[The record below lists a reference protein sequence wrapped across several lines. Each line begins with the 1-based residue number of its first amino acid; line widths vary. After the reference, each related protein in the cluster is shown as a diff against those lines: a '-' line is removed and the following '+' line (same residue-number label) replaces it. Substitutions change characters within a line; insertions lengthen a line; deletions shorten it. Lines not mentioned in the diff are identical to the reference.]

1 MQSRL
6 ARALPALA
14 LVLAFAAAL
23 AAGCSS
29 SSNSTAPPPNNV
41 VGPTFS
47 LAFPVAGTP
56 ASPGT
61 SNKIIFPAA
70 DSGSWNYHCIPHQSF
85 GMTGTINVVP
95 GAQAESAFVLVGV
108 DDSPQHNAAFH
119 FSPATVTIDTG
130 GYVRWANASA
140 MTIHT
145 ATR

>member
-56 ASPGT
+56 A
-61 SNKIIFPAA
+61 
-70 DSGSWNYHCIPHQSF
+70 
-85 GMTGTINVVP
+85 
-95 GAQAESAFVLVGV
+95 
-108 DDSPQHNAAFH
+108 
-119 FSPATVTIDTG
+119 
-130 GYVRWANASA
+130 
-140 MTIHT
+140 
-145 ATR
+145 

>member
-6 ARALPALA
+6 VRALPAFA

-23 AAGCSS
+23 VAGCSS

-47 LAFPVAGTP
+47 LAFPAAGTP

-61 SNKIIFPAA
+61 SNRLFFHGA
-70 DSGSWNYHCIPHQSF
+70 DVGSWNYHCIPHQSL
-85 GMTGTINVVP
+85 GMVGTINVTV
-95 GAQAESAFVLVGV
+95 GAAESALVLVGV

-130 GYVRWANASA
+130 GYVRWANASS